1 MSPPVLRLTRARRRL
16 TGLPRIG
23 LCCSPSPSG
32 VMRSTSTGR
41 HDHRSTVRILVADAD
56 DDIRARYRESFE
68 RAGCYVVEVSDGR
81 EALVQAFMHPP
92 MLVVT
97 EIGLKFVDGYAL
109 CEILRRDRTT
119 GDIPILVVTDEC
131 RPAQVERARR
141 AGADVV
147 LVKPTSIEHVLS
159 EVRRMV
165 AESSSRRKRA
175 VAPTRNIA
183 SRMTTTPPASPPALV
198 CPSCDS
204 PLIYERSH
212 VGGVSE
218 RQREQWDEFA
228 CRASCG
234 VFQYRHRTRT
244 VRRVV

>member
-1 MSPPVLRLTRARRRL
+1 
-16 TGLPRIG
+16 
-23 LCCSPSPSG
+23 
-32 VMRSTSTGR
+32 MRSTSTR
-41 HDHRSTVRILVADAD
+41 RADHRSTVRILVADAD
-56 DDIRARYRESFE
+56 DDIRACYRESFE
-68 RAGCYVVEVSDGR
+68 RAGCDVVDVSDGR
-81 EALVQAFMHPP
+81 DALVQAFMHPP

-109 CEILRRDRTT
+109 CEILRHDRTT

-131 RPAQVERARR
+131 RPAQMDRARR

-147 LVKPTSIEHVLS
+147 LVKPTSIEHVLK
-159 EVRRMV
+159 EMRRLV
-165 AESSSRRKRA
+165 AGSSSRRKRA
-175 VAPTRNIA
+175 LAPTRNIA
-183 SRMTTTPPASPPALV
+183 SRCDVSRSSLPAGEQPRRTGRAKSSPRFMTTTPPASPPALV